1 MAASEHTQYYNLPV
15 YQADDKTS
23 WLTDFNGAMEKIDT
37 AIHEAAQSGGGS
49 SINVVQTTG
58 ESELDVMSQNAV
70 TNALQSNK
78 TSLEEQISAKQDQ
91 LISGTNMKT
100 VNGQSLLGQGN
111 VDVASASPSFLKQFT
126 ISKQFNGGYKNS
138 LYKIPANEIP
148 ANNYICELVMD
159 VRFND
164 FVTNM
169 DLTVYV
175 NDYNAT
181 ATVPVPQST
190 HIDHQVRVALPIVL
204 ASEQNSPIDIG
215 VKASNGGTISRCDVI
230 FRPTVVK

>member
-91 LISGTNMKT
+91 LISGMNMKT
-100 VNGQSLLGQGN
+100 VNHQSLLGEGN
-111 VDVASASPSFLKQFT
+111 VDVASFVRQFKV
-126 ISKQFNGGYKNS
+126 SKPFNGSSKTS
-138 LYKIPANEIP
+138 LYAIPPNVIP
-148 ANNYICELVMD
+148 ANNYICEVVMD
-159 VRFND
+159 VQFTGFTSNR
-164 FVTNM
+164 
-169 DLTVYV
+169 DLTIYV
-175 NDYNAT
+175 DDYNAT
-181 ATVPVPQST
+181 VAIPVPQAVHS
-190 HIDHQVRVALPIVL
+190 DHQVRVALPIVL
-204 ASEQNSPIDIG
+204 SPDRILPIDIA
-215 VKASNGGTISRCDVI
+215 VYSASGGTVSKCDVI
-230 FRPTVVK
+230 FSPMVIK

>member
-91 LISGTNMKT
+91 LISGMNMKT
-100 VNGQSLLGQGN
+100 VNLQSLLGEGN
-111 VDVASASPSFLKQFT
+111 VDVASFVKQFS
-126 ISKQFNGGYKNS
+126 ISKSFNGGSKTS
-138 LYKIPANEIP
+138 LYAIPAKVIP
-148 ANNYICELVMD
+148 ANNYICEVVMD
-159 VRFND
+159 VQFTTGSTANKE
-164 FVTNM
+164 
-169 DLTVYV
+169 LTIYV
-175 NDYNAT
+175 DDYNAT
-181 ATVPVPQST
+181 VAVPMPQSA
-190 HIDHQVRVALPIVL
+190 HQVRVALPIVL
-204 ASEQNSPIDIG
+204 SPDRILPIDIA
-215 VKASNGGTISRCDVI
+215 VYSANGATVSRCDVI
-230 FRPTVVK
+230 FSPMVIK

>member
-58 ESELDVMSQNAV
+58 ESESDVMSQNAV

-91 LISGTNMKT
+91 LISGMNIKT
-100 VNGQSLLGQGN
+100 VNRQSLLGGGN
-111 VDVASASPSFLKQFT
+111 VDVASFVKQFK
-126 ISKQFNGGYKNS
+126 ISKSFDGSTKTS
-138 LYKIPANEIP
+138 LYAIAPNVIPG
-148 ANNYICELVMD
+148 NNYICEVVMD
-159 VRFND
+159 VQ
-164 FVTNM
+164 FVGFTSNR
-169 DLTVYV
+169 DLTIYV
-175 NDYNAT
+175 DDYNAT
-181 ATVPVPQST
+181 VAIPVPQSV
-190 HIDHQVRVALPIVL
+190 HAAHQVRVTLPIVL
-204 ASEQNSPIDIG
+204 SPDQTLPIDIA
-215 VKASNGGTISRCDVI
+215 VYSASGGTVSRCDVI
-230 FRPTVVK
+230 FSPMVVK